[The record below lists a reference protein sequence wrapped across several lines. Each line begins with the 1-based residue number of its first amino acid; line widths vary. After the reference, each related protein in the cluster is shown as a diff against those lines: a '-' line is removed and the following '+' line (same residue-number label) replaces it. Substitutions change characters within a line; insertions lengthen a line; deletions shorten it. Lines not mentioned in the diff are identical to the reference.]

1 MITEADSMDEV
12 NANVSD
18 ALAVIIEFYEDL
30 GRPLPEILPNLTMS
44 HFA

>member
-1 MITEADSMDEV
+1 MDEV

-18 ALAVIIEFYEDL
+18 ALLAMIEAYGDL

>member
-1 MITEADSMDEV
+1 MSDCGIITEADSMDEV
-12 NANVSD
+12 N